1 MISGYRSPHF
11 TSLPQTADSCIQKLQ
26 CEQNLRC
33 RYNFLAQWRFG
44 DLEIWRC
51 FCLIHH
57 SHIAHVH
64 LPSYLASHP
73 PPHTHTHTPLPP
85 VKLETTGRGEQG
97 VLTAM

>member
-11 TSLPQTADSCIQKLQ
+11 TSLPQPADSCIQKLQ

-44 DLEIWRC
+44 DLEM
-51 FCLIHH
+51 FLFDSPF
-57 SHIAHVH
+57 SHCPCAPTI
-64 LPSYLASHP
+64 LFSCP
-73 PPHTHTHTPLPP
+73 PPPPPTHTHTPLPP